1 MRSFLTL
8 IPTIAMTALLLPG
21 CAGAPAPQEKET
33 SPTGAT
39 EELSS
44 WSRIVEA
51 AFEGDSVKRTVR
63 GFIEHRRL
71 KDHEEGH
78 YFVYGIKDL
87 KNPVG
92 FYLPS
97 GQTYRY
103 KIEDDGKAV
112 SRNIG
117 VHRPAASARQL
128 LGIKADIEFDR
139 RISK

>member
-8 IPTIAMTALLLPG
+8 IPTITLTALLLPG
-21 CAGAPAPQEKET
+21 CAGAPAPQEKEA
-33 SPTGAT
+33 SFAGAT

-44 WSRIVEA
+44 WSRVIEA
-51 AFEGDSVKRTVR
+51 DFDGNSINRTVR
-63 GFIEHRRL
+63 GFVEHRRL
-71 KDHEEGH
+71 KDHKEGH

-87 KNPVG
+87 KAPVG

-103 KIEDDGKAV
+103 KIGDDGKAV

-117 VHRPAASARQL
+117 VFRPAASVRQL
-128 LGIKADIEFDR
+128 LGIETDLEFDQ